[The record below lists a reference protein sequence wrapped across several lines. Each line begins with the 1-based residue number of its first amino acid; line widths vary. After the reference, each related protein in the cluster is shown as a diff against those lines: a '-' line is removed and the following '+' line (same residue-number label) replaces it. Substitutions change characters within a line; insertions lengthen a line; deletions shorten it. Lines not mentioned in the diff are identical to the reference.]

1 MASRSIGKN
10 MAARR
15 RAPKFSLDMPMA
27 GLAAVS
33 VAFVVWA
40 MPDAFFAG
48 AVSLT
53 GLPAL
58 VPAAAPPLG
67 DTARIGVA
75 LVAALATFAAVWL
88 VLRALGDPGRV
99 RRVARPHPEMAGAP
113 KLRRAD
119 VHPDAPPRRPLFARD
134 ELGTPL
140 DDRVFEAPATAHAD
154 DAAENSVL
162 ELDELARFTPAAP
175 TPEPEAPSLSHLM
188 QRLELGLVRRQG
200 SEPSFV
206 STDPVDGRL
215 ENALADLRRMAA
227 RRGE

>member
-27 GLAAVS
+27 GLAAMS

-88 VLRALGDPGRV
+88 VLRALGDPGRI

-119 VHPDAPPRRPLFARD
+119 VHPDAPPRRPLFARH

-140 DDRVFEAPATAHAD
+140 DERVFEAAPAHAG
-154 DAAENSVL
+154 DAPEESVL
-162 ELDELARFTPAAP
+162 ELDELARFTPAASV
-175 TPEPEAPSLSHLM
+175 PEPEAPTLSHLM

-200 SEPSFV
+200 SEPPSA
-206 STDPVDGRL
+206 SADPVDGRL

-227 RRGE
+227 RSGE